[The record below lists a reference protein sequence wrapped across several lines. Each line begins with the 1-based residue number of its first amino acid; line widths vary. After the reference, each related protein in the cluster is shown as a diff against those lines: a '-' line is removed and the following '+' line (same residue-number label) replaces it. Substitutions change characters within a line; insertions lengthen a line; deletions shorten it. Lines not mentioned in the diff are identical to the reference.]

1 MTMVALATSR
11 HNSHGSAPT
20 EEEEEEEEDEDEEE
34 AEEEEEEE
42 DFVVVSSME
51 IEMRFASSL
60 TEKSGASF
68 TTSGVAFCATGAA
81 DSTRA
86 PVCLA
91 AVLLAQ

>member
-20 EEEEEEEEDEDEEE
+20 EEEEEEEE